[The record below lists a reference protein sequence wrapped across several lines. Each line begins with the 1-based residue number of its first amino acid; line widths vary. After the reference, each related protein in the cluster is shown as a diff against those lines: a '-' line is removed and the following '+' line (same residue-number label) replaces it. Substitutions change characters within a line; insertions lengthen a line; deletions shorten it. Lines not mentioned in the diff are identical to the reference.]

1 MKSIIAALALTI
13 VPASAIAGVL
23 LPNTYA
29 SVYCQARAMG
39 MDDDNA
45 TSQAVAESYLNAGDG
60 VPVTINGV
68 QTSSDVVA
76 SYREAQ
82 KRCPQY
88 FS

>member
-1 MKSIIAALALTI
+1 MKSIIAVLALTI
-13 VPASAIAGVL
+13 VPTSAIAGVL

-45 TSQAVAESYLNAGDG
+45 TSQAVAESYIRTGNGT
-60 VPVTINGV
+60 PVTYGGV
-68 QTSSDVVA
+68 KTTSDVIA
-76 SYREAQ
+76 AYREARI
-82 KRCPQY
+82 KCPEY